1 VRFRL
6 EHTSGEA
13 RVGVLSSAHGDVPT
27 PVFMPVGTQ
36 ASIKGVAP
44 RDLVEIGT
52 SVVLAN
58 TYHLYLRPGTGVI
71 EHAGGLHRF
80 MNWQGPILTDSGG
93 YQVFS
98 LAELRGFTEEGV
110 EFTSHVDG
118 SRHVFTPEGVV
129 DIQRS
134 LGSDIM
140 MVLDE
145 CPPYPSPQGELRR
158 AVERTTAWA
167 ARSRQRFSET
177 GPLYG
182 HEQALLP
189 VIQGGVE
196 HELRRRSALELMDQ
210 GFDGYAIGGLS
221 VGEPETL
228 MYETTEF
235 CTELLP
241 AERPRYLMGVG
252 TPQNILECV
261 ERGVDM
267 FDCVLPTRNARNGV
281 LFTHTG
287 RLNLLN
293 ARFGDDHTPVDSEC
307 SCSTC
312 TGFSRAYLRHLFKA
326 RELLGYQLATI
337 HNLAFY
343 QWLMGETRL
352 AIKENRFRSWKTAV
366 LGQMSAAEVSSET
379 Y

>member
-13 RVGVLSSAHGDVPT
+13 RVGVLSSAHGDIPT

-36 ASIKGVAP
+36 GSIKGVAP
-44 RDLVEIGT
+44 RDLIEIGT

-80 MNWQGPILTDSGG
+80 INWRGPILTDSGG
-93 YQVFS
+93 FQVFS

-134 LGSDIM
+134 LGSDFM

-145 CPPYPSPQGELRR
+145 CPPYPAPQGVLRR

-167 ARSRQRFSET
+167 ARSRKRFCES

-182 HEQALLP
+182 HDQTLLP
-189 VIQGGVE
+189 VIQGGVDQQ
-196 HELRRRSALELMDQ
+196 LRRRSALELMDQ
-210 GFDGYAIGGLS
+210 EFDGYAIGGLS

-235 CTELLP
+235 CTRLLP

-281 LFTHTG
+281 LFTRTG

-293 ARFGDDHTPVDSEC
+293 ARFGDEHTPVDSEC

-312 TGFSRAYLRHLFKA
+312 AGFSRAYLRHLFKA

-343 QWLMGETRL
+343 HWLMVETRL
-352 AIKENRFRSWKTAV
+352 AIKEDRFRSWKTAV
-366 LGQMSAAEVSSET
+366 IGRMSAAAVSSET